1 MPALVAQPNVIV
13 SEEPIEQ
20 IMDQSL
26 QVNFVIIGKKI
37 KKIKKKNIKKIYFF
51 DIYRLVLKRPYKDV
65 LAPKILVAK
74 GLGLGSMCVL
84 LRYKCVFIVLIYR
97 FEKHHTHH
105 LNLHTTHPHRPHQ
118 VNQPTIHPPPVK

>member
-26 QVNFVIIGKKI
+26 QVNFVIIEKKI

-51 DIYRLVLKRPYKDV
+51 
-65 LAPKILVAK
+65 
-74 GLGLGSMCVL
+74 
-84 LRYKCVFIVLIYR
+84 
-97 FEKHHTHH
+97 
-105 LNLHTTHPHRPHQ
+105 
-118 VNQPTIHPPPVK
+118 